1 MAVAVS
7 RQEYWNGLP
16 FPSPGDFPDP
26 EIEPGSPALKADTL
40 TFEPPM
46 LHKKRG
52 GEGHSQCFEF
62 KSTGIRGSVQQMVTE
77 TGGLAATEL
86 PGGAGKEA
94 VSISWYLTRC
104 LHEYL

>member
-1 MAVAVS
+1 MGFS

-26 EIEPGSPALKADTL
+26 EIKPGSPALEADAL
-40 TFEPPM
+40 TSEPPM
-46 LHKKRG
+46 LHKKR

-77 TGGLAATEL
+77 IGGLAATEL
-86 PGGAGKEA
+86 AGGAGKEA

-104 LHEYL
+104 LHEHL